1 MNSVTI
7 IPKNLMSLKYLNFIM
22 NLKHKGKEADN
33 NTSCKESS
41 FW

>member
-1 MNSVTI
+1 MNSVAI

-33 NTSCKESS
+33 ASCKESS
-41 FW
+41 FR

>member
-7 IPKNLMSLKYLNFIM
+7 IFKNLMSLKYLIFIVK
-22 NLKHKGKEADN
+22 LKCKGKAADMA
-33 NTSCKESS
+33 SCKESS